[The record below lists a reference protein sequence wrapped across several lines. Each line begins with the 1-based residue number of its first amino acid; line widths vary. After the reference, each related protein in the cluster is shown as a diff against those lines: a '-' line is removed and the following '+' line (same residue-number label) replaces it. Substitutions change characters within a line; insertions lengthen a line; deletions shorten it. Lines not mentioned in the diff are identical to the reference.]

1 MSDDVPGDLKP
12 RPDPTLLTTEQLNR
26 EIGHLKEL
34 LNLRF
39 ELIERQRLESKD
51 DNQKALD
58 AALTA
63 AKDSVSSLA
72 LASELGRNVLTGA
85 VDDLRN
91 RVVAVES
98 KALGASITRDEAMD
112 QRSDSRGTIALV
124 VAGASVLLTL
134 IITIVNEV
142 VVHMGH

>member
-1 MSDDVPGDLKP
+1 VTETVKP
-12 RPDPTLLTTEQLNR
+12 DPDPTLITTENMLR
-26 EIGHLKEL
+26 EIAHLKEL

-39 ELIERQRLESKD
+39 ELIERQRLESKE

-58 AALTA
+58 AALSA
-63 AKDSVSSLA
+63 AQDSVASLA
-72 LASELGRNVLTGA
+72 LTSTLGRDVLTKS
-85 VDDLRN
+85 VDDLKN
-91 RVVAVES
+91 RIVAVES
-98 KALGASITRDEAMD
+98 KALGASLTRDEAMD